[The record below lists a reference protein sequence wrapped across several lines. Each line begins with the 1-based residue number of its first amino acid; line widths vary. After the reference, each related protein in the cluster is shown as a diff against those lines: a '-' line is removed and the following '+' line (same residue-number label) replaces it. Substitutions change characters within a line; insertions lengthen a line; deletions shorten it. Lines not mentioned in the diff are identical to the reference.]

1 MSWRDATSYIKK
13 KVTGLLGGLLSPP
26 PCTTF
31 PCNVQI
37 PINGRNYSISVITS
51 TWEHI
56 CKCNPQLNP
65 RNSDRDYDILCTKV
79 ENYLT
84 YSFLFSKWKAH
95 CVANVSAPLLA
106 TDRNTPCTYILA
118 NKFVINSITKVYF
131 RRWALGLK
139 WAMQRE
145 LLAEKFIKQKQI
157 QTVRKIFTAFQELYW
172 DIEIVQKSDTLQTSP
187 SEHTFVDFLESDE
200 EVP

>member
-1 MSWRDATSYIKK
+1 M
-13 KVTGLLGGLLSPP
+13 
-26 PCTTF
+26 
-31 PCNVQI
+31 QI

-65 RNSDRDYDILCTKV
+65 RNSDRDYNILCTKV

-84 YSFLFSKWKAH
+84 YSFLFSLWKTH
-95 CVANVSAPLLA
+95 LVANRPLSA
-106 TDRNTPCTYILA
+106 TDMNTSCTHILNTSNCLNI
-118 NKFVINSITKVYF
+118 NKLARNSITKVYF

-145 LLAEKFIKQKQI
+145 LLAEQFIKQKQI
-157 QTVRKIFTAFQELYW
+157 QTVRRIFTAFQELYW
-172 DIEIVQKSDTLQTSP
+172 DIEIVQKSDIPQTPP
-187 SEHTFVDFLESDE
+187 SESTFVEFLESDE
-200 EVP
+200 EAP